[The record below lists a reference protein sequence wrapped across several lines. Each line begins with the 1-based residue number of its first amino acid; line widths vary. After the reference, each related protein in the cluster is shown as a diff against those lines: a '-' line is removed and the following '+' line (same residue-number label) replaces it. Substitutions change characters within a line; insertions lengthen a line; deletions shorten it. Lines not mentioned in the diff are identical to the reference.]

1 MNSRFPF
8 YLRVTIFFIGF
19 IALISILYIA
29 RGIIIPIVFAV
40 LVATLLQPVVK
51 FFIRLRMKRL
61 LAIILTMVLAF
72 LLILGFLSIL
82 ISQAVNFS
90 DSLPVLV
97 DKFTSM
103 INEAITNISANLNM
117 NPQKMH
123 AWISKMQNEL
133 LNSSA
138 AAIGQTLVILGNGL
152 VILFLLPVYIFLI
165 LFYQPILIGFIFR
178 FFGTENESKVGEI
191 VGKIKVVIQNYLSGL
206 VIEAVIVAILDIT
219 ALMILGIEYALI
231 LGILGAFLNVIPYIG
246 SVVAALLPMLVAFV
260 TKSSP
265 WYTVYVMIAYY
276 FIQLVDNNFI
286 VPYIV
291 ASKVKLNALFSIIIV
306 LAGNA
311 LWGIPGMFLSIPILA
326 IIKLIC
332 DHIESLKPWG
342 YLLGDTMTPGIKR
355 TGILKKVK
363 LPEWRKSTGL
373 PKK

>member
-1 MNSRFPF
+1 MNSRLPF
-8 YLRVTIFFIGF
+8 YLRVTIFFIGL

-61 LAIILTMVLAF
+61 LAIILTLVLAF

-82 ISQAVNFS
+82 ISQAIHFS

-103 INEAITNISANLNM
+103 INEAITNISDNLNI

-152 VILFLLPVYIFLI
+152 VILFLIPVYIFLI

-178 FFGTENESKVGEI
+178 FFGTENENKVGEI
-191 VGKIKVVIQNYLSGL
+191 VGKIKAVIQNYLSGL

-260 TKSSP
+260 TKTSP

-342 YLLGDTMTPGIKR
+342 YLLGDIMVPGIKR
-355 TGILKKVK
+355 TGILKKVALLK
-363 LPEWRKSTGL
+363 RNKSTGF

>member
-1 MNSRFPF
+1 MNSRYPF

-51 FFIRLRMKRL
+51 FFVRLRMKRL
-61 LAIILTMVLAF
+61 LAIILTLVLAF

-82 ISQAVNFS
+82 ISQAVNFG

-138 AAIGQTLVILGNGL
+138 AAIGQTIVILGNGL

-191 VGKIKVVIQNYLSGL
+191 VGKIKAVIQNYLSGL
-206 VIEAVIVAILDIT
+206 VIEAVIVAILDFA

-332 DHIESLKPWG
+332 DHIESLKPLG
-342 YLLGDTMTPGIKR
+342 YLLGDTMDTGIKR

-363 LPEWRKSTGL
+363 LLKSYKSTGH